1 MNKVL
6 TIVKKNMKQYTMMLA
21 LLVIVIMF
29 QILTGGKLLFPMNV
43 YNVINQNAYIVILA
57 IGMLLCIIGS
67 GSIDLSVGSVVGL
80 VGACAGTFIMK
91 WNWDPYLSILLCMGI
106 GILVGFWQGF
116 WIAYVKIPA
125 FIVTLSGMLVFR
137 GATLVILQGGK
148 AIPVFPDAFKQF
160 FVGTMPEFI
169 GVWEIAGMKIY
180 LTCLLLG
187 ILIAAAYCVIQV
199 LSNQS
204 KKRKGYEYASTG
216 ALITRLVIIS
226 TIVVWFFT
234 ILARYKG
241 IPAVLIV
248 LGVIAAAYTFIT
260 QKTVLGRHIYA
271 MGGNAK
277 AARLSGVNTERL
289 MFFSYVN
296 MGFLCAIAGMV
307 FAARLDSATPMA
319 GDGFELDAI
328 GACFIG
334 GASAYGGIGAVSGS
348 VIGALIMG
356 ILNNGMNILGIDSNL
371 QKLVKGLV
379 LLAAVAFDVLSQGH
393 VALPWFLRFGKNKPE
408 ATLHASAGGAQGRV
422 TLRKGKN

>member
-1 MNKVL
+1 
-6 TIVKKNMKQYTMMLA
+6 MLA
-21 LLVIVIMF
+21 LVVIGLIF
-29 QILTGGKLLFPMNV
+29 QVLTGGKLLLPMNV
-43 YNVINQNAYIVILA
+43 FNIINQNAYIVILA
-57 IGMLLCIIGS
+57 IGMLLCIVGS

-91 WNWDPYLSILLCMGI
+91 WKWDPYLSIVLCM
-106 GILVGFWQGF
+106 LVGVLVGAWQGF

-137 GATLVILQGGK
+137 GATLIILQGGR
-148 AIPVFPDAFKQF
+148 AIPVFPDAYKQF

-169 GVWEIAGMKIY
+169 GVWEVAGMKIY

-187 ILIAAAYCVIQV
+187 ILIAAVYCITQV

-204 KKRKGYEYASTG
+204 KKRKGYEYATPG
-216 ALITRLVIIS
+216 ALITRMVIIS
-226 TIVVWFFT
+226 AIVIWFFT
-234 ILARYKG
+234 LLARYRG
-241 IPAVLIV
+241 IPSVLIV
-248 LGVIAAAYTFIT
+248 MGVIAAIYTFIT
-260 QKTVLGRHIYA
+260 NKTVIGRHIYA

-277 AARLSGVNTERL
+277 AARLSGVKTERL
-289 MFFSYVN
+289 MFLSYIN
-296 MGFLCAIAGMV
+296 MGLLAGIAGMV

-328 GACFIG
+328 GACYIG
-334 GASAYGGIGAVSGS
+334 GASAYGGVGTVSGT

-356 ILNNGMNILGIDSNL
+356 ILNNGMNIIGMDSNV

-393 VALPWFLRFGKNKPE
+393 VALPSFLRLGKSKPE
-408 ATLHASAGGAQGRV
+408 KV
-422 TLRKGKN
+422 TLR

>member
-6 TIVKKNMKQYTMMLA
+6 AAFKANLKQYSMMLA
-21 LLVIVIMF
+21 LVVIGLIF
-29 QILTGGKLLFPMNV
+29 QVLTGGKLLLPMNV
-43 YNVINQNAYIVILA
+43 FNIINQNAYIVILA
-57 IGMLLCIIGS
+57 IGMLLCIVGS

-91 WNWDPYLSILLCMGI
+91 WKWDPYLSIVLCM
-106 GILVGFWQGF
+106 LVGVLVGAWQGF

-137 GATLVILQGGK
+137 GATLIILQGGR
-148 AIPVFPDAFKQF
+148 AIPVFPDAYKQF

-169 GVWEIAGMKIY
+169 GVWEVAGMKIY

-187 ILIAAAYCVIQV
+187 ILIAAVYCITQV

-204 KKRKGYEYASTG
+204 KKRKGYEYATPG
-216 ALITRLVIIS
+216 ALITRMVIIS
-226 TIVVWFFT
+226 AIVIWFFT
-234 ILARYKG
+234 LLARYRG
-241 IPAVLIV
+241 IPSVLIV
-248 LGVIAAAYTFIT
+248 MGVIAAIYTFIT
-260 QKTVLGRHIYA
+260 NKTVIGRHIYA

-277 AARLSGVNTERL
+277 AARLSGVKTERL
-289 MFFSYVN
+289 MFLSYIN
-296 MGFLCAIAGMV
+296 MGLLAGIAGMV

-328 GACFIG
+328 GACYIG
-334 GASAYGGIGAVSGS
+334 GASAYGGVGTVSGT

-356 ILNNGMNILGIDSNL
+356 ILNNGMNIIGMDSNV

-393 VALPWFLRFGKNKPE
+393 VALPSFLRLGKSKPE
-408 ATLHASAGGAQGRV
+408 KV
-422 TLRKGKN
+422 TLR